1 MSALNC
7 HSPAFKRKAAEC
19 LPLCR
24 TLSDAEEHFGGKLVN
39 DQRDKRA
46 AAVAWGLLDGYLDRP
61 IETGG
66 IGEKFFSEY
75 FDGVEIGR
83 QVRKLV

>member
-1 MSALNC
+1 VKFESAI
-7 HSPAFKRKAAEC
+7 
-19 LPLCR
+19 
-24 TLSDAEEHFGGKLVN
+24 T
-39 DQRDKRA
+39 
-46 AAVAWGLLDGYLDRP
+46 WP